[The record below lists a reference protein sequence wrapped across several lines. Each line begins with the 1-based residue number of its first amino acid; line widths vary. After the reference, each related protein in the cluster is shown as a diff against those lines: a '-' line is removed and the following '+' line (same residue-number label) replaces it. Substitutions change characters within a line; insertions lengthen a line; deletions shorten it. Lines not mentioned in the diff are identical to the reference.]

1 VRLPRKLR
9 QKLPGPKRRK
19 VPGPST
25 NPATNLLI
33 MDVALRG
40 AALLVARAIERNA
53 LRMRYSEDTAGNI
66 VKGRSMAQ
74 TLAVTGA
81 ARTATRSVPGLL
93 LVAGGLLAKSVVDRS
108 LSRGKSPRKVRRKLG
123 RRSPEATG
131 DKALLEQAQ
140 SARDE

>member
-1 VRLPRKLR
+1 MRLPK
-9 QKLPGPKRRK
+9 PKRRAK
-19 VPGPST
+19 RRRVPGPST

-40 AALLVARAIERNA
+40 AALLIARAIERNA
-53 LRMRYSEDTAGNI
+53 LRMRYSENTAGDI
-66 VKGRSMAQ
+66 VKGRSMTQ

-81 ARTATRSVPGLL
+81 ARAATRSVPGLL

-108 LSRGKSPRKVRRKLG
+108 LSRGKTPRKVRRRG
-123 RRSPEATG
+123 PEAAG